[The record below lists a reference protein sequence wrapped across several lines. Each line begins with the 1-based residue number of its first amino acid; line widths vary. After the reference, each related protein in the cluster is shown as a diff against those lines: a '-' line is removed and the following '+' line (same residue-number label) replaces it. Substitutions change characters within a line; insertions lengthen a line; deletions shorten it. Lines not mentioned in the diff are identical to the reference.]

1 MMSLWTLKSLVDR
14 RSEQNPKETIVKQ
27 WFEGQYED
35 VQDAF
40 LARMKFLRGL
50 PDDGWDRPFV
60 GQLRRKECKGL
71 FEIVI
76 SAENVEHRPI
86 GYFSGKKE
94 FTIVAFA
101 TERDGQFDPKT
112 ICETAKRLIKGI
124 EDGTENVREFVIEV

>member
-1 MMSLWTLKSLVDR
+1 MALWKLKSLVDR
-14 RSEQNPKETIVKQ
+14 RSEKEPKETIVKQ
-27 WFEGQYED
+27 WFDGQYEE

-50 PDDGWDRPFV
+50 PENGWDRPYV

-76 SAENVEHRPI
+76 SVENAEHRPI
-86 GYFSGKKE
+86 GYFSGRME

-101 TERDGQFDPKT
+101 KERNGKFDPKT
-112 ICETAKRLIKGI
+112 VCAVAKKLIERIDEGK
-124 EDGTENVREFVIEV
+124 EHVREFVIEV